1 MVTAALTDDPTDD
14 LLAGVLDVEGCFNVR
29 DAGGWSTDSGRRMKT
44 GLLYRADEP
53 LRITDA
59 GRAVVDALGLRA
71 VVDLRS
77 RYHFERGPGFADPTR
92 THHVPVVDRVLA
104 TDEPPRIDSPADMA
118 RLYDEMVEFRRANVV
133 RAVEIV
139 AAHVGEG
146 PVLVHCMAGKDRTG
160 IVVALIQAAI
170 GVPLD
175 SIVDDYARSDVPT
188 RHRRAEMVEH
198 PLPGDPD
205 LAAASHLIWT
215 APAETMQLFA
225 TRAVDRFG
233 SLEDWATG
241 LGVSAGAVADLR
253 RHLLTD

>member
-1 MVTAALTDDPTDD
+1 MTPALTEHPTDTPLID
-14 LLAGVLDVEGCFNVR
+14 LLDVEGCFNVR
-29 DAGGWSTDSGRRMKT
+29 DAGGRSTSDGRHMRQ

-53 LRITDA
+53 VRMTAA
-59 GRAVVDALGLRA
+59 GRAVVDALDLRA

-77 RYHFERGPGFADPTR
+77 EHHFERGPGFADPSR
-92 THHVPVVDRVLA
+92 TYNVPVVDRVLA

-118 RLYDEMVEFRRANVV
+118 RLYDGMVEFRRANIV

-139 AAHVGEG
+139 AANVGEG

-175 SIVDDYARSDVPT
+175 SIVDDYARSDAAT
-188 RHRRAEMVEH
+188 QRRRAEMVAH
-198 PLPGDPD
+198 PLAGDPD
-205 LAAASHLIWT
+205 LAAASHVIWT
-215 APAETMQLFA
+215 APAETMELFA
-225 TRAVDRFG
+225 TRAVERFG

-253 RHLLTD
+253 RDVLTD